1 MVVGVM
7 FALLFGLFLLTVPVA
22 PAIGLSASAALLV
35 ADMPI
40 ATIAQQYF
48 TGLNS
53 FTLLAIPFF
62 ILAGCLMES
71 TGISQKIVDAVGSF
85 VGHQN
90 GGYATVLIIAC
101 MFFGALSGSAA
112 ATVAAIGG
120 IMVPHMVKKGYD
132 VRFAS
137 ATAAASAGLA
147 VIIPPSIQ
155 MILYCVGT
163 NVSITQMFTAGFI
176 PGILLGCT
184 EIFYAKRYCKK
195 AGYVNDEKKTWKER
209 GKALKDAIWALFM
222 PVIILGGIY
231 GGIFTATEASA
242 VAVAYALFV
251 GLVIYRTLDWKKLV
265 ETFKE
270 SCYSIA
276 IIMLVLSTAQLFAY
290 ILTYAK
296 VPTTVA
302 NWFINFASNKYVFL
316 ILINF
321 FLLIVGMFFDPGPGM
336 IILAPILAPAA
347 ASFGIDLVH
356 FGLIMVI
363 NFSIGAI
370 TPPFAVN
377 LFVASQVGKI
387 KYEQIVKNILP
398 YIALLIVDLLL
409 ITYIPQISLFLP
421 NLLGK

>member
-1 MVVGVM
+1 MVIAVM
-7 FALLFGLFLLTVPVA
+7 FIIMFVLFLLTVPVA
-22 PAIGLSASAALLV
+22 ISIGLASSFALV
-35 ADMPI
+35 MIDMPVGFV
-40 ATIAQQYF
+40 TQQYF

-71 TGISQKIVDAVGSF
+71 TGISQQIIDFVGSF
-85 VGHQN
+85 VGHCK
-90 GGYATVLIIAC
+90 GGYAIVLIVAC

-132 VRFAS
+132 ARFS
-137 ATAAASAGLA
+137 TATSAASAGLA
-147 VIIPPSIQ
+147 VIIPPSIS

-163 NVSITQMFTAGFI
+163 NVSITKLFTAGII
-176 PGILLGCT
+176 PGILLGLT
-184 EIFYAKRYCKK
+184 EIIYARHVCKK
-195 AGYVNDEKKTWKER
+195 NNYAGDERKSWKER
-209 GKALKDAIWALFM
+209 LQCLKKAIWALFM
-222 PVIILGGIY
+222 PIIILGGIY

-251 GLVIYRTLDWKKLV
+251 GFFIYRTLNLKKLF

-270 SCYSIA
+270 AA
-276 IIMLVLSTAQLFAY
+276 ITTTVIMLVLSTAQLFAY
-290 ILTYAK
+290 VLTYENI
-296 VPTTVA
+296 PTTVA
-302 NWFINFASNKYVFL
+302 NWFISFANNKYMFL
-316 ILINF
+316 ILINI

-347 ASFGIDLVH
+347 SAFGIDLVH

-377 LFVASQVGKI
+377 LFVASQIGGL
-387 KYEQIVKNILP
+387 KYEQIVKPILP
-398 YIALLIVDLLL
+398 YIALLVVDLLI
-409 ITYIPQISLFLP
+409 ITYIPPISLFLP
-421 NLLGK
+421 QLMG

>member
-1 MVVGVM
+1 MVIGIM
-7 FALLFGLFLLTVPVA
+7 FVIMFVLFLLTVPVA
-22 PAIGLSASAALLV
+22 IAIGLSSSIALLFI
-35 ADMPI
+35 DMPI
-40 ATIAQQYF
+40 GFVAQQYF
-48 TGLNS
+48 AGLNS

-62 ILAGCLMES
+62 ILAGALMES
-71 TGISQKIVDAVGSF
+71 TGISQKIVDFVGSM
-85 VGHQN
+85 VGHQS
-90 GGYATVLIIAC
+90 GGYAVVLIVAC

-120 IMVPHMVKKGYD
+120 IMVPQMVKKGYD

-137 ATAAASAGLA
+137 ATSAASAGLA
-147 VIIPPSIQ
+147 VIIPPSIS
-155 MILYCVGT
+155 MILYCVAT
-163 NVSITQMFTAGFI
+163 NVSITKLFTAGII
-176 PGILLGCT
+176 PGIFLGLT
-184 EIFYAKRYCKK
+184 EIVYARHVCKK
-195 AGYVNDEKKTWKER
+195 NGYVGDVKHTGKER
-209 GKALKDAIWALFM
+209 VTSLKKAIWALFM

-231 GGIFTATEASA
+231 GGFFTATEASA

-251 GLVIYRTLDWKKLV
+251 GFFIYRTLTFKKLF

-270 SCYSIA
+270 AA
-276 IIMLVLSTAQLFAY
+276 IMVAVIMLVLSTAQLFAY
-290 ILTYAK
+290 ILTYAN
-296 VPTTVA
+296 VPSTVA
-302 NWFINFASNKYVFL
+302 NWFIGFASNKYMFL

-347 ASFGIDLVH
+347 QAFGIDLVH

-377 LFVASQVGKI
+377 LFVASQIGGV
-387 KYEQIVKNILP
+387 KYEQIVRPILP
-398 YIALLIVDLLL
+398 YIALLIVDLLF

-421 NLLGK
+421 GLMG

>member
-1 MVVGVM
+1 MVIGIM
-7 FALLFGLFLLTVPVA
+7 FVIMFVLFLLTVPVA
-22 PAIGLSASAALLV
+22 IAIGLSSSIALLFI
-35 ADMPI
+35 DMPI
-40 ATIAQQYF
+40 GFVAQQYF
-48 TGLNS
+48 AGLNS

-62 ILAGCLMES
+62 ILAGALMES
-71 TGISQKIVDAVGSF
+71 TGISQKIVDFVGSM
-85 VGHQN
+85 VGHQS
-90 GGYATVLIIAC
+90 GGYAVVLIVAC

-120 IMVPHMVKKGYD
+120 IMVPQMVKKGYD

-137 ATAAASAGLA
+137 ATSAASAGLA
-147 VIIPPSIQ
+147 VIIPPSIS
-155 MILYCVGT
+155 MILYCVAT
-163 NVSITQMFTAGFI
+163 NVSITKLFTAGII
-176 PGILLGCT
+176 PGIFLGLT
-184 EIFYAKRYCKK
+184 EIVYARHVCKK
-195 AGYVNDEKKTWKER
+195 NGYVGDVKHTGKER
-209 GKALKDAIWALFM
+209 VTSFKKAIWALFM

-251 GLVIYRTLDWKKLV
+251 GFFIYRTLTFKKLF

-270 SCYSIA
+270 AA
-276 IIMLVLSTAQLFAY
+276 IMVAVIMLVLSTAQLFAY
-290 ILTYAK
+290 ILTYAN
-296 VPTTVA
+296 VPSTVA
-302 NWFINFASNKYVFL
+302 NWFIGFASNKYMFL

-347 ASFGIDLVH
+347 QAFGIDLVH

-377 LFVASQVGKI
+377 LFVASQIGGV
-387 KYEQIVKNILP
+387 KYEQIVRPILP
-398 YIALLIVDLLL
+398 YIALLIVDLLF

-421 NLLGK
+421 GLMG

>member
-1 MVVGVM
+1 MVIGIM
-7 FALLFGLFLLTVPVA
+7 FVIMFVLFLLTVPVA
-22 PAIGLSASAALLV
+22 IAIGLSSSIALLFI
-35 ADMPI
+35 DMPI
-40 ATIAQQYF
+40 GFVAQQYF
-48 TGLNS
+48 AGLNS

-62 ILAGCLMES
+62 ILAGALMES
-71 TGISQKIVDAVGSF
+71 TGISQKIVDFVGSM
-85 VGHQN
+85 VGHQS
-90 GGYATVLIIAC
+90 GGYAVVLIVAC

-120 IMVPHMVKKGYD
+120 IMVPQMVKKGYD
-132 VRFAS
+132 VRYAS

-147 VIIPPSIQ
+147 VIIPPSIS
-155 MILYCVGT
+155 MILYCVAT
-163 NVSITQMFTAGFI
+163 NVSITKLFTAGII
-176 PGILLGCT
+176 PGILLGLT
-184 EIFYAKRYCKK
+184 EIVYARHVCKK
-195 AGYVNDEKKTWKER
+195 NGYVGDVKHTGKER
-209 GKALKDAIWALFM
+209 VASFKKAIWALFM

-231 GGIFTATEASA
+231 GGFFTATEASA

-251 GLVIYRTLDWKKLV
+251 GFFIYRTLTFKKLF

-270 SCYSIA
+270 AA
-276 IIMLVLSTAQLFAY
+276 IMVAVIMLVLSTAQLFAY
-290 ILTYAK
+290 ILTYAN
-296 VPTTVA
+296 VPSTVA
-302 NWFINFASNKYVFL
+302 NWFISFASNKYMFL

-347 ASFGIDLVH
+347 QALGIDLVH

-377 LFVASQVGKI
+377 LFVASQIGGV
-387 KYEQIVKNILP
+387 KYEQIVRPILP
-398 YIALLIVDLLL
+398 YIALLIVDLLF

-421 NLLGK
+421 GLMG